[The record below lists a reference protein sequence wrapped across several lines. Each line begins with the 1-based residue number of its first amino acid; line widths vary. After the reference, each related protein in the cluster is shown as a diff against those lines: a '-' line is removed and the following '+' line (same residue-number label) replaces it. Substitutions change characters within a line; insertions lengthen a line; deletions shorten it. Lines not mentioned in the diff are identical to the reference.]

1 MNTLAMRQ
9 ALRSLSMALIAAAFL
24 GLGVGGATAAETA
37 PPPAHVAP
45 AQRLQQRFSAAVEG
59 WRKVAKKMPDQQSH
73 EAELVRE
80 LRVVVAPTA
89 VPLLRT
95 QRQLDGHTVIVSAG
109 WLALLDELLRAEA
122 VPQHEKDGKKEC
134 LSGYEASLMVAL
146 RANRDRA
153 AKEPPQALH
162 SWPRLAQWLESGD
175 APERCSK
182 LESAQL
188 RSPAVQARVDQAA
201 DTVVLWLLT
210 GQAALLVALPVPEQK
225 AESSATGSA
234 KADASTAAD
243 AATSSLRWTC
253 RPPTTEAQA
262 SAAASAASKAASGSS
277 AVAPKPLASAHNQ
290 RAKQALDCYQLE
302 RPLALTWLIDN
313 AAVLFDEETVQALR
327 GTHNG
332 GHARPVRSP

>member
-37 PPPAHVAP
+37 PPPAHVSP

-59 WRKVAKKMPDQQSH
+59 WRKAAKKMPDQQSH

-109 WLALLDELLRAEA
+109 WLALLDELLHAEA

-134 LSGYEASLMVAL
+134 LSGYEASLEVAL
-146 RANRDRA
+146 RANRKRA
-153 AKEPPQALH
+153 ADEPPH

-175 APERCSK
+175 APKDCSK
-182 LESAQL
+182 LKYAQL
-188 RSPAVQARVDQAA
+188 RSPTVQARVDQAA

-210 GQAALLVALPVPEQK
+210 RQAALLVALPVPQQK
-225 AESSATGSA
+225 AESSASGSA

-253 RPPTTEAQA
+253 RPPTTAAQA
-262 SAAASAASKAASGSS
+262 SAAASAPANAASGSS
-277 AVAPKPLASAHNQ
+277 AVAPEPLATAHNQ

-302 RPLALTWLIDN
+302 PPLALTWLVEN
-313 AAVLFDEETVQALR
+313 AAVLFDAETERALR
-327 GTHNG
+327 GADND